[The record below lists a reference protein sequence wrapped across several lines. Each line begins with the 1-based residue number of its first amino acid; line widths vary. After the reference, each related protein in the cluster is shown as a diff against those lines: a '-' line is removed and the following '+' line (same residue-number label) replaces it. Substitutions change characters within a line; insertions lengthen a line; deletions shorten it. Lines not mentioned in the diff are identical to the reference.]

1 MNEPADLTGTTA
13 PILLISR
20 DLFFSSKITGTA
32 AGLGIHVEVAG
43 DLQRVAERTAAKP
56 YACWILDLSVPDLVV
71 ADVMAAL
78 PPDRRTRVI
87 AFGPHVATAR
97 LQEARDAGCDEVM
110 PRSRFTS
117 TLADV
122 LRKNASPTAD
132 SDSEKT
138 DTGSP

>member
-1 MNEPADLTGTTA
+1 MSGPADATGTTGL
-13 PILLISR
+13 ILLISR

-32 AGLGIHVEVAG
+32 AGLGIPIDVAG
-43 DLQRVAERTAAKP
+43 DLQRVAEKATTRP
-56 YACWILDLSVPDLVV
+56 YTGWIVDLAVPDLAV

-78 PPDRRTRVI
+78 PRDPRPRVI

-117 TLADV
+117 TLAD
-122 LRKNASPTAD
+122 LLKKYASP
-132 SDSEKT
+132 S
-138 DTGSP
+138 